1 MTTQRESDTGSPEPV
16 RNADGHALQIEGLS
30 FAYSGGE
37 RVLDR
42 LSLTLGR
49 GERMVLKAGSGAGK
63 STLLHLIAGLL
74 DPGSGRVLIDGTE
87 IHRLKGA
94 KRDRFRG
101 SQIGM
106 IFQTFNLLDGFS
118 ALENVTTAMMFSKIP
133 RAEHDERARALLKRL
148 GIDRHQAPPQSLSV
162 GQQQRV
168 AVARAMACRPSLVLA
183 DEPTASL
190 DPQNAAEA
198 VNLIREV
205 CAEEGA
211 ALLLVSHDPSVA
223 AGFERVEELAA
234 AAPAGTGS

>member
-1 MTTQRESDTGSPEPV
+1 MTSQSQTQPEGPASVQNATGP
-16 RNADGHALQIEGLS
+16 ALQIEGLS
-30 FAYSGGE
+30 FAYAGGSP
-37 RVLDR
+37 VLDG
-42 LSLTLGR
+42 LSLTLQR
-49 GERMVLKAGSGAGK
+49 GEQMVLRARSGAGK

-74 DPGSGRVLIDGTE
+74 EPGSGRVLVDGTD
-87 IHRLKGA
+87 IHAVRGA
-94 KRDRFRG
+94 RRDRFRG
-101 SQIGM
+101 SRIGM

-118 ALENVTTAMMFSKIP
+118 ALENVTTAMMFSKLP
-133 RAEHDERARALLKRL
+133 RSEHDERARALLKRL

-190 DPQNAAEA
+190 DPENAAEA
-198 VNLIREV
+198 IGLIREV

-211 ALLLVSHDPSVA
+211 ALLLVSHDPSVT

-234 AAPAGTGS
+234 APAARGS

>member
-1 MTTQRESDTGSPEPV
+1 MAENKTKQSGPESVQNEAGP
-16 RNADGHALQIEGLS
+16 ALDVQGLS
-30 FAYSGGE
+30 FSYSGGS
-37 RVLDR
+37 RVLDG
-42 LSLTLGR
+42 LGLTLGR
-49 GERMVLKAGSGAGK
+49 GEQMVLKASSGAGK

-74 DPGSGRVLIDGTE
+74 EPGSGRVLIDGTE

-101 SQIGM
+101 SRIGM

-133 RAEHDERARALLKRL
+133 KAEHDERARALLKRL

-190 DPQNAAEA
+190 DPENAAEA
-198 VNLIREV
+198 VKLIREV

-211 ALLLVSHDPSVA
+211 ALLLVSHDPAVA
-223 AGFERVEELAA
+223 IGFERVEELAA
-234 AAPAGTGS
+234 APAGTGS